1 MPKGGWV
8 FLLPAK
14 CSCLMTYRA
23 GNHFSPDLDFYVISE
38 NLFTFIKWQALLKCK
53 VYILVQL

>member
-38 NLFTFIKWQALLKCK
+38 NLFTFIKWQALLKCVK
-53 VYILVQL
+53 CTF